1 MDLSTLSD
9 DPAVRLRQYQRAR
22 TADEE
27 RELVAGLLMLRDA
40 GVKLEPHQEAAIAYS
55 AWGTAAKSCGCKG

>member
-1 MDLSTLSD
+1 MDLGALSN
-9 DPAVRLRQYQRAR
+9 DPAARLRQYQESRAG
-22 TADEE
+22 EE

-55 AWGTAAKSCGCKG
+55 AFGSAARCGCKG